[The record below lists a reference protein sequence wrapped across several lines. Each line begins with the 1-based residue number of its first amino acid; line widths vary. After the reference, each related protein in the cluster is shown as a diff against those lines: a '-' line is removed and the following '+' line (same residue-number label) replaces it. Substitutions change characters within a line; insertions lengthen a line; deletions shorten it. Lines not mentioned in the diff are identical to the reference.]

1 MSCKH
6 EDLFDA
12 KPQVK
17 SKTWWCTPVISGM
30 YEGMCTCTYMNMYMH
45 THTHREADRQTQKH
59 RDIETETD
67 TERREGIKRKGRKG
81 RRPPRVTKLKQ
92 VTLQCTRRN

>member
-1 MSCKH
+1 MACLEKYLSCKH

-45 THTHREADRQTQKH
+45 THTQRGRQ
-59 RDIETETD
+59 TD
-67 TERREGIKRKGRKG
+67 TEAQRHRNRDRHREK
-81 RRPPRVTKLKQ
+81 
-92 VTLQCTRRN
+92 RRNKKERKEGKETT